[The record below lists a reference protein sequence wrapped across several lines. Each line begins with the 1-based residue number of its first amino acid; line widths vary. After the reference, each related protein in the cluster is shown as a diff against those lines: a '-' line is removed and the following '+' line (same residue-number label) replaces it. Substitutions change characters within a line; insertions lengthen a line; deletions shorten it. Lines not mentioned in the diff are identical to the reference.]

1 MTFTPTPAGAI
12 NPQDQKYQ
20 GVTKSIIIGLG
31 GTGKEVVLNVRKR
44 IVEKYG
50 SLRNLPI
57 VSFLV
62 LDTDSAVLARVVED
76 ETLAS
81 PIDLKPSEALH
92 TAVTGVDTNL
102 RPNLHHYPH
111 IESWL
116 DPNALLGDIA
126 AGAGA
131 VRARGRLAFFWNYQ
145 EIVHRFQNCFNQISS
160 DASTQFCL
168 SKGIRVVQGTNVYIV
183 CSLLGGTG
191 SGMFLDMAYT
201 ARQILKSQPIVD
213 IVGILTIP
221 PGIVGGDVDRRSN
234 AYAALRELNHYS
246 ANETEFVTQYS
257 SNEAP
262 VVDQN
267 PPFDFC
273 YLVSRSNGVTYFGKI
288 NQLFEM
294 VGHNIFL
301 DFTSE
306 FAGQKKSNRDN
317 IQRFTEFPD
326 QQGCPQRFMS
336 FGLSAI
342 YFPKEKATAV
352 LSNRL
357 AARVVET
364 WLTPTRPFPQID
376 TFTTDLLNQN
386 QLSKEAVMDALIDSG
401 GGNSLKD
408 LVLEWSRGVNRT
420 LEQNYPGHNRVAGYL
435 RNQDGEV
442 ASRLSDTHPD
452 ESQWGQYL
460 RTIQSNLRNLLR
472 IKEDTLRQI
481 VVGMINNEAL
491 RHGFAR
497 QLLNE
502 IRQHF
507 ELAITRLD
515 NAYQN
520 EYQPNEL
527 PLSQQK
533 DRPFAEMERLPRD
546 LALKLVGGVGR
557 ALERERE
564 NFLKAAVRYYHNK
577 IDMHSCVYAKRFFQ
591 AMGPVVDK
599 LLMELDRYIRLVE
612 GLRDEFV
619 NDEIVFR
626 NMTVDING
634 EVLFEDGYIERF
646 FGDLV
651 SESTRND
658 VGAAA
663 LQTLN
668 AAGDIFQ
675 LKDMDRA
682 RVKDAIFQEARR
694 VFAAP
699 MDRVSVLDLF
709 FQKYPRGQ
717 VAEEHF
723 GLVYDRSQPFLV
735 FTKGLSGYTDDPG
748 KRDTIIG
755 VSHGNSPATPSER
768 EFVNTVQNR
777 AANVTLQN
785 FVEIAD
791 SHQILITREEG
802 AFPLRMIADIP
813 SYEAAYR
820 SHYDQGNQYPLH
832 ARRDVNWLKI
842 DRPPQ
847 PEMDLSRIAF
857 AAAWAAGIITDTKDA
872 RKRTVYQCTY
882 IRKGLPVDRTLGDD
896 YEEIVLVLCDDKELR
911 SDLLKNVQKKREELG
926 AEVLT
931 KMILEHAKAQ
941 RSKGIP
947 FYEEYRQAIERYMDR
962 EGLTEY
968 VEGLT

>member
-1 MTFTPTPAGAI
+1 MTFVPTAPGGAI

-31 GTGKEVVLNVRKR
+31 GTGKEVVLNVRRR

-102 RPNLHHYPH
+102 RPNVHHYPH

-116 DPNALLGDIA
+116 DTNALLGDIA

-160 DASTQFCL
+160 DSATQFCL
-168 SKGIRVVQGTNVYIV
+168 SQGIRVVQGTNVYIV

-201 ARQILKSQPIVD
+201 ARQILRSQPIVD
-213 IVGILTIP
+213 IVGILTVP

-234 AYAALRELNHYS
+234 AYAAFRELNHYS
-246 ANETEFVTQYS
+246 ANETEFSAQYS
-257 SNEAP
+257 ANEAP
-262 VVDQN
+262 ATDQN

-273 YLVSRSNGVTYFGKI
+273 YLLGRSNGVSYFGKI

-326 QQGCPQRFMS
+326 QQGSPQRFMS

-342 YFPKEKATAV
+342 YFPKEKVTNV
-352 LSNRL
+352 LANRL
-357 AARVVET
+357 AARVVDG

-376 TFTTDLLNQN
+376 SFTADLLGQN

-401 GGNSLKD
+401 GGNSLKG
-408 LVLEWSRGVNRT
+408 LVQEWARGVNRT
-420 LEQNYPGHNRVAGYL
+420 LEQTYPGHNRVASYL
-435 RNQDGEV
+435 RNQDSDLS
-442 ASRLSDTHPD
+442 SRLADTHPD
-452 ESQWGQYL
+452 ETQWGQYL

-472 IKEDTLRQI
+472 IKEESLRQI
-481 VVGMINNEAL
+481 VVGMVNNEAL
-491 RHGFAR
+491 RHSFAR
-497 QLLNE
+497 QFLGEVKRN
-502 IRQHF
+502 F
-507 ELAITRLD
+507 ELAITQLD
-515 NAYQN
+515 QAYQN
-520 EYQPNEL
+520 EYQPNDL
-527 PLSQQK
+527 PLAQQK
-533 DRPFAEMERLPRD
+533 DRPFSEMERLPRD

-557 ALERERE
+557 ALDRERE
-564 NFLKAAVRYYHNK
+564 NFLKAAARYYHNK

-612 GLRDEFV
+612 GLRDEFSG
-619 NDEIVFR
+619 DEAIFR
-626 NMTVDING
+626 HMSVDING
-634 EVLFEDGYIERF
+634 EVLYEDAYTDRF
-646 FGDLV
+646 FTSLV

-658 VGAAA
+658 VGTAS
-663 LQTLN
+663 LQKLN
-668 AAGDIFQ
+668 VTGDIFR
-675 LKDMDRA
+675 LKDLERA
-682 RVKDAIFQEARR
+682 DIKNAIFWQARS

-699 MDRVSVLDLF
+699 MDRQSVLDLF
-709 FQKYPRGQ
+709 FERYPRGQ

-735 FTKGLSGYTDDPG
+735 FSRGLSGYVDDPG
-748 KRDTIIG
+748 KRDTIVG
-755 VSHGNSPATPSER
+755 VAHGNSPTTASER
-768 EFVNTVQNR
+768 EFVTTVQNR

-791 SHQILITREEG
+791 SHQVLITREEG
-802 AFPLRMIADIP
+802 AFPLRMIADLP

-847 PEMDLSRIAF
+847 PELDLSRMAF
-857 AAAWAAGIITDTKDA
+857 AAAWATGIVSDVKDA

-882 IRKGLPVDRTLGDD
+882 VRKGLPVDRTLGDD
-896 YEEIVLVLCDDKELR
+896 YEEIILLLSDDKELR
-911 SDLLKNVQKKREELG
+911 ADLLKNVQKKREELG
-926 AEVLT
+926 AEALT
-931 KMILEHAKAQ
+931 KTILEHAKAQ
-941 RSKGIP
+941 RSQGFA
-947 FYEEYRQAIERYMDR
+947 FYDEYRQAIERYMDR
-962 EGLTEY
+962 EGLTDY
-968 VEGLT
+968 VEG